1 MKFKEIERIILDDG
15 WYFKNQKGSHNHYK
29 RPTKSGKVT
38 IPQHPGDIHP
48 DTIKSILKQAGLK

>member
-29 RPTKSGKVT
+29 HPTKLGKVT
-38 IPQHPGDIHP
+38 IPQHSGDIHP
-48 DTIKSILKQAGLK
+48 DTIKAILKQAGLK